1 MFARISQREAAVNP
15 RERARLLAACL
26 ALAAGVVLSAAGCAT
41 TEEGDI
47 PWNAPQPWEGAPVI
61 PGMNN

>member
-1 MFARISQREAAVNP
+1 MRAGMQSSASLDP
-15 RERARLLAACL
+15 RERWRVAAVSL
-26 ALAAGVVLSAAGCAT
+26 ALMALVIISAAGCAT
-41 TEEGDI
+41 TDEGDI

>member
-1 MFARISQREAAVNP
+1 MRTRMRQPEDAVNP
-15 RERARLLAACL
+15 RERLRGVAVCL
-26 ALAAGVVLSAAGCAT
+26 ALAVWAILSAAGCAT
-41 TEEGDI
+41 TDDGDI